1 MVRTIKISE
10 INEAPYNPREK
21 LVPGMFEYEKLKD
34 GIEHFGI
41 VEPLVWN
48 ERTGNLV
55 GGHQRL
61 TVLKDTGA
69 TEAPC
74 SVVDLSIEEEKIL
87 NIALNKIKGNWD
99 YDKLK
104 DVLSEFDEE
113 DAVLS
118 GFSADE
124 IAALLATDEDLDEDS
139 GFDDWLEGDDSE
151 DYDEEEIIGGSWVVT
166 LVFQSNYIAKC
177 WAENEGYEG
186 QVKEGSSTTVIR
198 IE

>member
-1 MVRTIKISE
+1 MVQTIKFSE

-21 LVPGMFEYEKLKD
+21 LVAGMFEYEKLKD
-34 GIEHFGI
+34 GIEHFGL

-48 ERTGNLV
+48 KRTGNLV

-61 TVLKDTGA
+61 AVLKDTGA

-74 SVVDLSIEEEKIL
+74 SVVDMSIEEEKLL
-87 NIALNKIKGNWD
+87 NIALNKIKGEWD
-99 YDKLK
+99 YDKLR
-104 DVLSEFDEE
+104 DILGEFDEE

-124 IAALLATDEDLDEDS
+124 IAALLASDDDLDDDL
-139 GFDDWLEGDDSE
+139 GFDDWLAGGDGE
-151 DYDEEEIIGGSWVVT
+151 DEEEEIIGGSWVIT
-166 LVFQSNYIAKC
+166 LLFQSNYIAKC

-186 QVKEGSSTTVIR
+186 QVKEGSQTTVIR